1 MGTENVLRNLRLVD
15 GRTVDI
21 SIQDGII
28 TAITPPGQAE
38 GRTLLD
44 CSGLYGSSGWI
55 DLHVHAVPELDPYG
69 DVIDEIGVK
78 QGVTTVVD
86 AGSCGADRIGDFI
99 VPVFWRIHGY
109 SRCSISQESAL
120 RGPMSSPSWTGLTET
135 AHLQQ

>member
-15 GRTVDI
+15 GRSVDI
-21 SIQDGII
+21 SIKEGLI

-69 DVIDEIGVK
+69 DQIDEIGVK
-78 QGVTTVVD
+78 QGVTTLVD
-86 AGSCGADRIGDFI
+86 AGSCGADRIGAFT
-99 VPVFWRIHGY
+99 VRVFWPIPGY
-109 SRCSISQESAL
+109 SRCSISQESDL
-120 RGPMSSPSWTGLTET
+120 RGPMSSLS
-135 AHLQQ
+135 